1 MVRGPG
7 AQETGVSAQE
17 GAHLR
22 GETTQHEHEQRNGN
36 WQQMPGHFDPLHI
49 RRRHYPAANRW
60 GFPDL
65 LPQRFILLEPRQLLK
80 PDGLR
85 LRKMT

>member
-1 MVRGPG
+1 MTR
-7 AQETGVSAQE
+7 SS
-17 GAHLR
+17 
-22 GETTQHEHEQRNGN
+22 GN
-36 WQQMPGHFDPLHI
+36 WQRPPGGFDVLNI
-49 RRRHYPAANRW
+49 RRRHYPATNPW

-65 LPQRFILLEPRQLLK
+65 LPQRFILPDNPQPLSYRERDDSGIPCTELK

>member
-1 MVRGPG
+1 MMGESNRRMNPLPRRMTRSSHNGQRLPG
-7 AQETGVSAQE
+7 G
-17 GAHLR
+17 
-22 GETTQHEHEQRNGN
+22 
-36 WQQMPGHFDPLHI
+36 FDVLNI

-65 LPQRFILLEPRQLLK
+65 LPQRFILPEPRQLLK